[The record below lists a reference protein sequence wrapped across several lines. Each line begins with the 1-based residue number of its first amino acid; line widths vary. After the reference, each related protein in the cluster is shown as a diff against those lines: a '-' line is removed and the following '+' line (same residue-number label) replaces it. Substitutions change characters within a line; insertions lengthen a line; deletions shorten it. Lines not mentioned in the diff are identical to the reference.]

1 MSARV
6 DVCIVELAV
15 LMWRSVCVFRGE
27 SAGAVDASPS
37 RTSGRSLQPLL
48 KLLLCN
54 FRCLNVISGSV
65 DTSMRRGPRSAKLA
79 AMKVPMA
86 RSQLSHRPSQS
97 PAVNRADSRAFQ
109 LLLPPW

>member
-1 MSARV
+1 M

-15 LMWRSVCVFRGE
+15 LMWRSLCVFRGE
-27 SAGAVDASPS
+27 LAGAVDAFSPS

-109 LLLPPW
+109 CLLPPW